1 MEIKMLTQEEINGT
15 LWRACDTFR
24 GKIDSA
30 IYKDYILVML
40 FIKYVSDI
48 YKERRQEM
56 MEKYNNDVEM
66 VERQMRYERF
76 VLNERS
82 TFDYIYDKR
91 NQPNIGEII
100 NIALEQVEEENKT
113 KLRGVFKNIDFNSEA
128 VLGSTK
134 ERNTML
140 KNLLEDFKDLDL
152 RPSRLMGE
160 DIIGNA
166 YEYLI
171 GNFASDAGKKGG
183 EFFTPAEVSELL
195 ARLVKPQENDRIYDP
210 TCGSGSLLIKAFNK
224 VPNGKAQIYGQEKN
238 GQTHSLCRMNMFLHN
253 IDDAKI
259 EWGDTLANPKH
270 LENDKLM
277 KFQVVV
283 ANPPFSLDK
292 WASGF
297 AGEGSDKKFN
307 MEASLD
313 PYNRFSWGVP
323 PKSKG
328 DYAFVLH
335 MLHSL
340 AEGGRM
346 GVVLPHGVLFR
357 GASEGKIRKKIN
369 DMNLLEA
376 VIGLPANLFF
386 GTGIP
391 ACILVF
397 KQNRDRNDILFI
409 DASDDEYYEKGKNQN
424 KLREEDIQRIV
435 VAYEKY
441 ETIDKFAYVAS
452 IDEVK
457 ENDYNLNIPR
467 YVDTFEEEELVDMEE
482 VAENIASIKKELVEI
497 EAQMAKYLEEL
508 GL

>member
-1 MEIKMLTQEEINGT
+1 MGIKMITQEEINGT

-48 YKERRQEM
+48 YKERKQEM
-56 MEKYNNDVEM
+56 MEKYDNDVEM

-76 VLNERS
+76 VLDERS

-100 NIALEQVEEENKT
+100 NMALEHVEEENKT

-140 KNLLEDFKDLDL
+140 SNLLEDFKDLDL
-152 RPSRLMGE
+152 RPSRLIG
-160 DIIGNA
+160 DDVIGNA
-166 YEYLI
+166 YEYMI

-195 ARLVKPQENDRIYDP
+195 ARLVKPEENDRIYDP

-224 VPNGKAQIYGQEKN
+224 VPNKKAQIYGQERN

-259 EWGDTLANPKH
+259 EWGDTLSNPKH

-297 AGEGSDKKFN
+297 AGEGNDKNFK
-307 MEASLD
+307 MEESLD
-313 PYNRFSWGVP
+313 PYKRFSWGVP

-340 AEGGRM
+340 SEGGRM

-357 GASEGKIRKKIN
+357 GASEGKIRKKII
-369 DMNLLEA
+369 DMNLLDA

-397 KQNRDRNDILFI
+397 KQNRDRKDILFI
-409 DASDDEYYEKGKNQN
+409 DASGDEYYEKGKNQN

-435 VAYEKY
+435 DAYENY
-441 ETIDKFAYVAS
+441 DDVEKFAYVAS

-457 ENDYNLNIPR
+457 GNDYNLNIPR
-467 YVDTFEEEELVDMEE
+467 YVDTFEEEELVDIEKVAKSIADIKEE
-482 VAENIASIKKELVEI
+482 LAEV
-497 EAQMAKYLEEL
+497 EAQLAKYLHEL
-508 GL
+508 GF

>member
-1 MEIKMLTQEEINGT
+1 MTTIKWTQAEVNST
-15 LWRACDTFR
+15 LWKACDTFR
-24 GKIDSA
+24 GKIDSS
-30 IYKDYILVML
+30 IYKDYVLVML
-40 FIKYVSDI
+40 FIKYVSDM
-48 YKERRQEM
+48 YKEHREEM
-56 MEKYNNDVEM
+56 MEKYDNDVEM
-66 VERQMRYERF
+66 VDRQMRYDRF
-76 VLNERS
+76 VLDERS

-91 NQPNIGEII
+91 NQPNVGEII
-100 NIALEQVEEENKT
+100 NMALEHIEEENKT

-134 ERNTML
+134 DRNTML

-152 RPSRLMGE
+152 RPLRLIG
-160 DIIGNA
+160 DDVIGNS
-166 YEYLI
+166 YEYMI

-183 EFFTPAEVSELL
+183 EFFTPSEVSELL
-195 ARLVKPQENDRIYDP
+195 SRLVKPEENDRIYDP

-224 VPNGKAQIYGQEKN
+224 VPNKKAQIYGQERN
-238 GQTHSLCRMNMFLHN
+238 GQTHSLCRMNMFLHK

-270 LENDKLM
+270 LEHDKLM

-292 WASGF
+292 WATGF
-297 AGEGSDKKFN
+297 SGEGSSKEFN
-307 MEASLD
+307 MTEASD
-313 PYNRFSWGVP
+313 PYKRFTWGVP

-328 DYAFVLH
+328 DFAFVLH

-357 GASEGKIRKKIN
+357 GASEGRIRQQIIE
-369 DMNLLEA
+369 MNLLDA
-376 VIGLPANLFF
+376 VIGLPSNLFF

-397 KQNRDRNDILFI
+397 KQNRDRKDILFI
-409 DASDDEYYEKGKNQN
+409 DASGDDYYEKGKNQN
-424 KLREEDIQRIV
+424 KLHEEDIQRIV
-435 VAYEKY
+435 DAYEKY
-441 ETIDKFAYVAS
+441 ETIEKFTYVAT

-457 ENDYNLNIPR
+457 ESDYNLNIPR
-467 YVDTFEEEELVDMEE
+467 YVDTFEEEVLVDMEE
-482 VAENIASIKKELVEI
+482 VAHNIISIKEELSEV

>member
-1 MEIKMLTQEEINGT
+1 MGIKMITQEEINGT

-48 YKERRQEM
+48 YKERKQEM
-56 MEKYNNDVEM
+56 MEKYDNDVEM

-76 VLNERS
+76 VLDERS

-100 NIALEQVEEENKT
+100 NMALEHVEEENKT

-140 KNLLEDFKDLDL
+140 SNLLEDFKDLDL
-152 RPSRLMGE
+152 RPSRLIG
-160 DIIGNA
+160 DDVIGNA
-166 YEYLI
+166 YEYMI

-195 ARLVKPQENDRIYDP
+195 ARLVKPEENDRIYDP

-224 VPNGKAQIYGQEKN
+224 VPNKKAQIYGQERN

-259 EWGDTLANPKH
+259 EWGDTLTNPKH

-297 AGEGSDKKFN
+297 AGEGNDKNFK
-307 MEASLD
+307 MEESLD
-313 PYNRFSWGVP
+313 PYKRFSWGVP

-357 GASEGKIRKKIN
+357 GASEGKIRQKII
-369 DMNLLEA
+369 DMNLLDA

-397 KQNRDRNDILFI
+397 KQNRDRKDILFI
-409 DASDDEYYEKGKNQN
+409 DASGDDYYEKGKNQN

-435 VAYEKY
+435 DAYEKY
-441 ETIDKFAYVAS
+441 ETVDKYAYVAS
-452 IDEVK
+452 IDEIK

-467 YVDTFEEEELVDMEE
+467 YVDIFEEEELVDMEE
-482 VAENIASIKKELVEI
+482 VAVNIASIKEELAEV

>member
-1 MEIKMLTQEEINGT
+1 MEIKKLTQDEVNGT

-30 IYKDYILVML
+30 IYKDYVLVML

-48 YKERRQEM
+48 YKEHRQEM
-56 MEKYNNDVEM
+56 MNKFNNDSEM
-66 VERQMRYERF
+66 VDRQMRYERF
-76 VLNERS
+76 VLDKKS
-82 TFDYIYDKR
+82 TFDYIYNKR

-100 NIALEQVEEENKT
+100 NMALEQVEEENKT

-140 KNLLEDFKDLDL
+140 KNLLEDFKNLDL
-152 RPSRLMGE
+152 CPSRLIG
-160 DIIGNA
+160 DDVIGNA
-166 YEYLI
+166 YEYMI

-183 EFFTPAEVSELL
+183 EFFTPSEVSELL

-224 VPNGKAQIYGQEKN
+224 VPNGKAQIYGQERN
-238 GQTHSLCRMNMFLHN
+238 GQTHSLCRMNMFLHK
-253 IDDAKI
+253 IDDARI
-259 EWGDTLANPKH
+259 EWGDTLSNPKH

-297 AGEGSDKKFN
+297 AGEGDSKDFD
-307 MEASLD
+307 MTEASD
-313 PYNRFSWGVP
+313 PYKRFSWGVP

-340 AEGGRM
+340 SEGGRM

-357 GASEGKIRKKIN
+357 GASEGKIRQQIIE
-369 DMNLLEA
+369 MHLLDA

-391 ACILVF
+391 ACILIF
-397 KQNRDRNDILFI
+397 KQNRNRDDILFI
-409 DASDDEYYEKGKNQN
+409 DASGDDCYEKGKNQN
-424 KLREEDIQRIV
+424 KLREEDIQRITD
-435 VAYEKY
+435 AYEKY
-441 ETIDKFAYVAS
+441 ESIEKFAYLAS
-452 IDEVK
+452 KKEIR

-467 YVDTFEEEELVDMEE
+467 YVDTFEEEKLIDMEE
-482 VAENIASIKKELVEI
+482 VAENIANIKAELAEV

>member
-1 MEIKMLTQEEINGT
+1 MITQEEINGT

-48 YKERRQEM
+48 YKERKQEM
-56 MEKYNNDVEM
+56 MKKYDNDVEM

-76 VLNERS
+76 VLDERS

-100 NIALEQVEEENKT
+100 NMALEHVEEENKT

-140 KNLLEDFKDLDL
+140 SNLLEDFKDLDL
-152 RPSRLMGE
+152 RPSRLIG
-160 DIIGNA
+160 DDVIGNA
-166 YEYLI
+166 YEYMI

-195 ARLVKPQENDRIYDP
+195 ARLVKPEENDRIYDP

-224 VPNGKAQIYGQEKN
+224 VPNKKAQIYGQERN

-259 EWGDTLANPKH
+259 EWGDTLSNPKH

-297 AGEGSDKKFN
+297 AGEGNDKNFK
-307 MEASLD
+307 MEESLD
-313 PYNRFSWGVP
+313 PYKRFSWGVP

-340 AEGGRM
+340 SEGGRM

-357 GASEGKIRKKIN
+357 GASEGKIRKKII
-369 DMNLLEA
+369 DMNLLDA

-397 KQNRDRNDILFI
+397 KQNRDRKDILFI
-409 DASDDEYYEKGKNQN
+409 DASGDEYYEKGKNQN

-435 VAYEKY
+435 DAYENY
-441 ETIDKFAYVAS
+441 DDVEKFAYVAS

-457 ENDYNLNIPR
+457 GNDYNLNIPR
-467 YVDTFEEEELVDMEE
+467 YVDTFEEEELVDIEKVAKSIADIKEE
-482 VAENIASIKKELVEI
+482 LAEV
-497 EAQMAKYLEEL
+497 EAQLAKYLHEL
-508 GL
+508 GF